1 MREVAFISQNKTKWL
16 EIEQAIYGKTQL
28 STDDMANLYIQLMN
42 DLSFAQTY
50 YKKSNTT
57 KYLNQLAV
65 SIYQKIYKTKRTNQN
80 RILYFFKT
88 EVPLIAFYNKKT
100 IWFSIV
106 IFFIFFA
113 IGVLS
118 SHYDD
123 SFVRLILSDQ
133 YVDQTMENI
142 RNGDPMAVY
151 QGGSNWGSFLGITIN
166 NMRVAALCFITGVLA
181 GFLTMFIYMQNA
193 IMVGAFQY
201 MFYKE
206 GVFWES
212 VQGIWI
218 HGAMEIFSIVI
229 AAAAGFGIAK
239 SIFFPKTFSRKL
251 SFINGFKDNL
261 KIYLSTLPFF
271 FFAGLLEGF
280 VTRYAKAMG
289 PTSCYAIIISTFLLI
304 SFYYLIYPFIV
315 FKQQYKLKNE

>member
-1 MREVAFISQNKTKWL
+1 MREVAFINQNKTKWL
-16 EIEQAIYGKTQL
+16 EIEQAIYGKTKL
-28 STDDMANLYIQLMN
+28 SPDDMANLYIQLMN

-65 SIYQKIYKTKRTNQN
+65 TIYQKIYKTKRTDQN

-88 EVPLIAFYNKKT
+88 ELPLILHKNRKT
-100 IWFSIV
+100 IWFSFIL
-106 IFFIFFA
+106 FFIFCG

-123 SFVRLILSDQ
+123 SFVRLILSDE
-133 YVDQTMENI
+133 YVDETMENI
-142 RNGDPMAVY
+142 RNGDPVAIY

-166 NMRVAALCFITGVLA
+166 NMRVAALCFITGALA
-181 GFLTMFIYMQNA
+181 GLFTMYIYMQNA
-193 IMVGAFQY
+193 IMIGAFQY
-201 MFYKE
+201 MFYRE
-206 GVFWES
+206 GVLWES

-239 SIFFPKTFSRKL
+239 AIFFPQTFSRLL
-251 SFINGFKDNL
+251 SFINGFKENL

-289 PTSCYAIIISTFLLI
+289 PAGCYAIIISTFLII
-304 SFYYLIYPFIV
+304 SFYYLIYPHIV
-315 FKQQYKLKNE
+315 YRQQKNAINE